1 MDTLILSLLVSMG
14 ISTNQQKKCRVPKI
28 GNDCE
33 GFFCFPI
40 FTSKNPSAI
49 FGIYI
54 YIVFHDLL
62 QKGQFF
68 SPIGS

>member
-54 YIVFHDLL
+54 YIL
-62 QKGQFF
+62 FF
-68 SPIGS
+68 MIFSKKVNFSHP